1 MNILFR
7 ADSSSTIGTG
17 HIMRDLV
24 LAEQFKDANI
34 IFATQDLPGKINHKI
49 EEKDY
54 TIVILN
60 SNDIEELDTLIKKLN
75 INMIVI
81 DHYGIDYNFEKQLK
95 IKNQTLKIMSLDD
108 TYEKHYC
115 DILLN
120 HNVYADE
127 SRYKGLVPEDCELRC
142 GPVYTLLRDEFY
154 RVKKYRTVLLS
165 MGGVDYDNLNIKI
178 LEVLKFFKDI
188 KVILVTTRANQN
200 LEDLKEYVEGNDW
213 IDIHIN
219 TNRIAS
225 LMKQSDF
232 AIVTPS
238 VTVNEII
245 YMETPFIAIRTA
257 DNQDDMYHYL
267 LKNGFLALK
276 GFNASELQKS
286 IMQLLEPKLIH
297 FTDMSL
303 SDKKMIL
310 EWRNDDSIRKWMFTN
325 EIISLDNHLRFI
337 DALTSKKDRLYFLVQ
352 QNYQS
357 IGIID
362 FTNINHETEKAEFGV
377 YAKPGLKGVGEILMK
392 SIIEYAFTIL
402 KINNLVSEVF
412 EDNTSAIKLY
422 KKFKFVE
429 TRKRDNIIVMELK
442 NENR

>member
-17 HIMRDLV
+17 HIMRNLV
-24 LAEQFKDANI
+24 LAEQFKDTNI

-49 EEKDY
+49 EEKNY
-54 TIVILN
+54 RIVMLN
-60 SNDIEELDTLIKKLN
+60 TNDIGELDVLIKELH
-75 INMIVI
+75 IDMIVI
-81 DHYGIDYNFEKQLK
+81 DHYGIDYDFEKQLK
-95 IKNQTLKIMSLDD
+95 IKNPILKIMSLDD

-127 SRYKGLVPEDCELRC
+127 KRYRGLVPEDCELRC
-142 GPVYTLLRDEFY
+142 GLGYTLLRDEFY
-154 RVKKYRTVLLS
+154 NVKRSRIVLLA
-165 MGGVDYDNLNIKI
+165 MGGVDLENLNIKI
-178 LEVLKFFKDI
+178 LEVLQNFQDI
-188 KVILVTTRANQN
+188 RVILVTTTANQN
-200 LEDLKEYVEGNDW
+200 LEELKNYVEDNDW

-238 VTVNEII
+238 VTVNEMI
-245 YMETPFIAIRTA
+245 YMEIPFITIKTA
-257 DNQDDMYHYL
+257 YNQDEMHRYL
-267 LKNGFLALK
+267 LKNGYLALEE
-276 GFNASELQKS
+276 FTVPVFQDS
-286 IMQLLEPKLIH
+286 IIQLLEPKLIS
-297 FTDMSL
+297 FIDMSL

-310 EWRNDDSIRKWMFTN
+310 AWRNDDSIRKWMFTN

-337 DALTSKKDRLYFLVQ
+337 DTLVSKKDRLYFLVQ
-352 QNYQS
+352 QNNQS
-357 IGIID
+357 IGVID
-362 FTNINHETEKAEFGV
+362 FTNINYEIKQAEFGV

-392 SIIEYAFTIL
+392 SIIDYAFNTL
-402 KINNLVSEVF
+402 KINILVSEAF
-412 EDNTSAIKLY
+412 ENNIAAINLY
-422 KKFKFVE
+422 KKFKFIE
-429 TRKRDNIIVMELK
+429 TCRRDNTIVMELK